1 MVCKDRKI
9 IISIGS
15 NWEQVYHVKVAKEML
30 TEIFPGITFTPEVW
44 TDPIG
49 INSDKFLNLLALA
62 YTQLSLK
69 EVETSLKQI
78 EKTCG
83 RKMLDKE
90 HGLVKLDLDVL
101 LFGDT
106 RLHERDWS
114 REYVQRLMG
123 LLLFKR

>member
-30 TEIFPGITFTPEVW
+30 NEIFPGIAFTPEVW
-44 TDPIG
+44 TEPIG

-69 EVETSLKQI
+69 EVEASLKQI

-90 HGLVKLDLDVL
+90 QGLVKLDLDVL
-101 LFGDT
+101 LFGDI
-106 RLHERDWS
+106 RLHERDWR

-123 LLLFKR
+123 LPLFKR